1 MSMVESS
8 RQTET
13 LTMEPRPPAAEATGE
28 DAVPLDCLKAGQRG
42 CIQRIRHS
50 GAVTRRIMDM
60 GLVKGVQITVV
71 KLAPLGD
78 PMEIKAKG
86 YNLSLRRSEAA
97 TILVKRESQS

>member
-1 MSMVESS
+1 MTEEGETMG
-8 RQTET
+8 QTDYALMDRTQVHMHED
-13 LTMEPRPPAAEATGE
+13 
-28 DAVPLDCLKAGQRG
+28 DAVTLDSLAAGQSG
-42 CIQRIRHS
+42 HIARIRHA

-60 GLVKGVQITVV
+60 GLVRGVKVTVV

-97 TILVKRESQS
+97 TILVKREPHT

>member
-1 MSMVESS
+1 MAKTAQAPERPVATSS
-8 RQTET
+8 
-13 LTMEPRPPAAEATGE
+13 PAAGAGDVVT
-28 DAVPLDCLKAGQRG
+28 LDRLEAGQRG
-42 CIQRIRHS
+42 RIVRIRHS

-60 GLVKGVQITVV
+60 GLVKGVEVTAV

-97 TILVKRESQS
+97 TILVKRETS